1 MPLDPHADLRIF
13 VWPKI
18 PLLLLSLPLTDVW
31 GPHVSFFFNLLLSTT
46 RCLPPPHL
54 PPSVCSPPGGP
65 PPPPRP
71 RAGPPPPPPRP
82 PLLPCVA
89 GGGGRGKLRQRRS
102 GLGAF
107 AAVGLSATPTDPG
120 GRIPAPPALRS
131 LARSRRRRTTT
142 AVAKR
147 SWRTMSAPLS
157 APTGPYAPAG
167 RARRPLR
174 ARWPWRAPCARQ
186 PRARG
191 PCGRSGRRGAGW
203 RRRRAASLSR
213 P

>member
-1 MPLDPHADLRIF
+1 MGPTRQ
-13 VWPKI
+13 
-18 PLLLLSLPLTDVW
+18 LLQPPSLHHELPTSAPPAAVGLLPAGRAPSPAAPSR
-31 GPHVSFFFNLLLSTT
+31 GPAAAAAAAAPS
-46 RCLPPPHL
+46 PPPAA
-54 PPSVCSPPGGP
+54 P
-65 PPPPRP
+65 PPPLR
-71 RAGPPPPPPRP
+71 
-82 PLLPCVA
+82 C
-89 GGGGRGKLRQRRS
+89 GRGKLRQRRS

-142 AVAKR
+142 VVAKR
-147 SWRTMSAPLS
+147 SWRTMSVPLS
-157 APTGPYAPAG
+157 APTGPCAPAG

-186 PRARG
+186 SRARG
-191 PCGRSGRRGAGW
+191 PRGRSGRRGAGW